1 MSRIFQGQSM
11 GDGNWLPVIKGQ
23 HMIVCMS
30 GYIGMYQAGWHR
42 RLIYDLMIMTCPSS
56 LLAGTGFFM

>member
-1 MSRIFQGQSM
+1 MHIKHIMQSM

-30 GYIGMYQAGWHR
+30 GYIGCTKPGGTAG
-42 RLIYDLMIMTCPSS
+42 
-56 LLAGTGFFM
+56 